1 MRPIL
6 HKVDCAMCMDQNI
19 ILIGLVLKT
28 GGYPDPV
35 TISSCRGNLVKF
47 KIFISKKFLI
57 SPPSK
62 SGLQTKFFTPN
73 SYLWAPL

>member
-1 MRPIL
+1 
-6 HKVDCAMCMDQNI
+6 MCMDQNI
-19 ILIGLVLKT
+19 IGLVLKT

-35 TISSCRGNLVKF
+35 TVSGCRGNLVKF

-62 SGLQTKFFTPN
+62 NVLQTKFLHLIIIYGHLYEAYGHLF
-73 SYLWAPL
+73 